1 MHQSNQ
7 TDRHLREIARLRK
20 AVVRLQDLATKYRQ
34 SEVVQKALFK
44 ISELASSV
52 TDMQQFYQSV
62 HNIIGDLMVAKNF
75 FICLYDQRGD
85 TIQFVYFVDE
95 YDDIPSL
102 ESIPAELLDKGLT
115 GYVMRNGKP
124 FLYDESVFKR
134 LLESGEILDLGAA
147 PVDWL
152 GVPLLSDSRVIG
164 AMVVQSYTEDVR
176 YSEAEK
182 ELLMFVS
189 QHIVNALERVRQREM
204 MQAEIDHQTAKL
216 RQINDDLKLEISERE
231 RAQQLSSVLF
241 AISEVTNTSDSM
253 QSFYAQLYQHIG
265 RLINNDNFFVALLND
280 ECTHLHF
287 PYYVDTFDSNMHK
300 QRPLGRGMTE
310 YVIRTKRPVFI
321 DQQKYRELLAN
332 GDIEAS
338 TSYYGTQPTQ
348 WLGSPLVVDDE
359 VIGVLSVQT
368 YSDKVQYKQDDLELL
383 NFVSQHVAVAIER
396 RRNADE
402 IKRVNI
408 YLERKVAER
417 TEELVNEIER
427 RKKIEEKLFYDAHHD
442 ALTGL
447 PNRSMFTERLQQTL
461 KHKRRYPQH
470 NFAVLFVDLDRFK
483 DINDTLGHS
492 AGDEFL
498 LEASRRIGECIRE
511 NDTVAR
517 LGGDEF
523 VILLEMIRSIDDA
536 CDIANRIIEKMRLP
550 FVYGETEHYSGA
562 SIGIAECQA
571 RNDSAERL
579 LRDADAAMYQAKSMG
594 RGRYVVFDES
604 IHKDLVA
611 SLNREAELRH
621 AQFDQD
627 FILQRNQLLA
637 MDEQHPMGQ
646 ELVLRWQ
653 RGNSL
658 LHPDRFTVIANK
670 AGMTTALDHWM
681 LTRCCE
687 LLAADANALPVHVS
701 ISSKNLFKLSDVK
714 ALQEIIVA
722 ANVAPERIVFQFS
735 EIELHDHSKRQ
746 LSCLRQL
753 ADFGVG
759 LTLNEF
765 GRSAGALQ
773 YLMNYPFTHV
783 KLDPRFVA
791 NIAVSERAQVMVR
804 HVVQLCR
811 DLNIQILAAGVN
823 SIEQQQ
829 ALLNNGVRM
838 GQGSYFGEPEQVL
851 MPSQQHAE
859 PPLSVRA
866 EAF

>member
-1 MHQSNQ
+1 
-7 TDRHLREIARLRK
+7 
-20 AVVRLQDLATKYRQ
+20 
-34 SEVVQKALFK
+34 
-44 ISELASSV
+44 
-52 TDMQQFYQSV
+52 MQQFYQSV
-62 HNIIGDLMVAKNF
+62 HSIVGELMVAKNF

-85 TIQFVYFVDE
+85 TIKFVYFVDE

-115 GYVMRNGKP
+115 GYVMRTGKP
-124 FLYDESVFKR
+124 FLYDEPVFRR
-134 LLESGEILDLGAA
+134 LLDSGAILDLGAA

-152 GVPLLSDSRVIG
+152 GVPLLSDQRVIG
-164 AMVVQSYTEDVR
+164 AMVVQSYSEDVR
-176 YSEAEK
+176 YSDADK

-241 AISEVTNTSDSM
+241 AISEVINTSDSM
-253 QSFYAQLYQHIG
+253 ESFYEQLYEHIG
-265 RLINNDNFFVALLND
+265 RLINNDNFFVALLN
-280 ECTHLHF
+280 EERTHLEF
-287 PYYVDTFDSNMHK
+287 PYYVDNFDHNLQK
-300 QRPLGRGMTE
+300 QRPIGRGMTE

-321 DQQKYRELLAN
+321 EQSKYAELLEA
-332 GDIEAS
+332 GEVEAS

-383 NFVSQHVAVAIER
+383 NFVSKHVAVAIER

-402 IKRVNI
+402 VKRVNA

-427 RKKIEEKLFYDAHHD
+427 RKKVEEKLFYDAHHD

-461 KHKRRYPQH
+461 KHKRRYPHH

-498 LEASRRIGECIRE
+498 LEASRRIGECIRD
-511 NDTVAR
+511 NDTIAR
-517 LGGDEF
+517 LGDDEF
-523 VILLEMIRSIDDA
+523 VILLDMIRHIDDA
-536 CDIANRIIEKMRLP
+536 KDIASRVIEKMKLP
-550 FVYGETEHYSGA
+550 FVFGESEHYSAA
-562 SIGIAECQA
+562 SVGIAECKS

-611 SLNREAELRH
+611 SLNRETELRH
-621 AQFDQD
+621 AQFDED
-627 FILQRNQLLA
+627 FVLQKFNVFELNKNKA
-637 MDEQHPMGQ
+637 VAQ
-646 ELVLRWQ
+646 ELLLRWQ
-653 RGNSL
+653 RDDSL
-658 LHPDRFTVIANK
+658 LPADRFLAIAEK
-670 AGMTTALDHWM
+670 TGMTMALDQWM

-687 LLAADANALPVHVS
+687 LLAEKENALPVYVS
-701 ISSKNLFKLSDVK
+701 ISAKHLYKLADVK
-714 ALQEIIVA
+714 ALQEIIV
-722 ANVAPERIVFQFS
+722 NSGVSPERLILEFS
-735 EIELHDHSKRQ
+735 ETELNDNSKRQ
-746 LSCLRQL
+746 LTCLRQL

-759 LTLNEF
+759 LALNEF

-773 YLMNYPFTHV
+773 YILNYPFTHV

-791 NIAVSERAQVMVR
+791 DIVTSQRAQTMVR
-804 HVVQLCR
+804 NVVHLCR
-811 DLNIQILAAGVN
+811 DLGIEIAAAG
-823 SIEQQQ
+823 IDDEAQQK
-829 ALLNNGVRM
+829 ALVHNGVNM
-838 GQGSYFGEPEQVL
+838 GQGMLFGEPEQVKSL
-851 MPSQQHAE
+851 SQAQPTQVQSAGT
-859 PPLSVRA
+859 A
-866 EAF
+866 

>member
-1 MHQSNQ
+1 MHQPNQ

-20 AVVRLQDLATKYRQ
+20 ALVRLQDLATKYRQ

-62 HNIIGDLMVAKNF
+62 HNIIGDIIVAKNF

-85 TIQFVYFVDE
+85 TIRFVYFVDE
-95 YDDIPSL
+95 YDDIPSA

-115 GYVMRNGKP
+115 GYVMRSGKP
-124 FLYDESVFKR
+124 FLYDESVYKR
-134 LLESGEILDLGAA
+134 LLEGGEILDLGAA

-189 QHIVNALERVRQREM
+189 QHIVNALERVRQREL

-287 PYYVDTFDSNMHK
+287 PYYVDTFDRNMHK

-310 YVIRTKRPVFI
+310 YVIRTKHPVFI
-321 DQQKYRELLAN
+321 DQQKYRDLLAS

-427 RKKIEEKLFYDAHHD
+427 RKKIEEKLFHDAHHD

-562 SIGIAECQA
+562 SIGIAECKTHD
-571 RNDSAERL
+571 DSAERL

-611 SLNREAELRH
+611 SLNRETELRH

-627 FILQRNQLLA
+627 FILQRNKLFVT
-637 MDEQHPMGQ
+637 DEQHPMGQ

-658 LHPDRFTVIANK
+658 LHPDRFIVIADK

-681 LTRCCE
+681 LMRCCE

-753 ADFGVG
+753 AEFGVG

-783 KLDPRFVA
+783 KLDPSFVA